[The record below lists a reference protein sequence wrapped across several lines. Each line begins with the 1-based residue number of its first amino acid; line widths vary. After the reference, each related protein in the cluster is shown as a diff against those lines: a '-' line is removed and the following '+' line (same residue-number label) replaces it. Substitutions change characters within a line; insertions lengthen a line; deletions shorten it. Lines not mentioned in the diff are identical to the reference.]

1 MFYMSELQPAHSL
14 PKVLTTQNQ
23 TDESL
28 ITSFEDS
35 KPAKRTRLSSDE
47 KRKILQLRQADT
59 SYSDIARLVKRD
71 VSTVWEYLQPFESTV
86 DEAKSKLGA
95 GASRAVDAWLGSL
108 EPAAADGNHKPA
120 KDLLAAVGVIKD
132 QPDSMVAVQVN
143 MPGAVLPRALQ
154 DDSEGESQ
162 S

>member
-1 MFYMSELQPAHSL
+1 MHRQ
-14 PKVLTTQNQ
+14 
-23 TDESL
+23 
-28 ITSFEDS
+28 
-35 KPAKRTRLSSDE
+35 RRDE
-47 KRKILQLRQADT
+47 KADQLRQADT

-86 DEAKSKLGA
+86 DEAKSKLSA
-95 GASRAVDAWLGSL
+95 GATQAVDAWLGSL

-143 MPGAVLPRALQ
+143 MPGAALPRSLQ
-154 DDSEGESQ
+154 DDPEGESQ